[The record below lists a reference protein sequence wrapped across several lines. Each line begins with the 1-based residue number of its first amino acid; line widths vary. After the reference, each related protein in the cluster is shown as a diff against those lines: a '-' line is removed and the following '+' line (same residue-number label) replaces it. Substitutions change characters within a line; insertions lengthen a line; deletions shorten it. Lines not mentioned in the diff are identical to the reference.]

1 MQKQKFNP
9 ETHSV
14 SLSFGEHIV
23 HGHAQDS
30 AFGDVMQTLLMRE
43 IKRSAK
49 EAFEGA
55 SGGVVA
61 EPTITFESSDGSAIL
76 ASLQQWQALIE
87 SQKPE
92 PEFEPCSIPDWMRPS
107 LLAKGMTD
115 AEIDSILITGVEP
128 FLEESPGVVFRTVT
142 IP

>member
-9 ETHSV
+9 EVHSV
-14 SLSFGEHIV
+14 SLSFGQHIV

-43 IKRSAK
+43 IKRSTK
-49 EAFEGA
+49 EALETF
-55 SGGVVA
+55 SGIA
-61 EPTITFESSDGSAIL
+61 TAPPTFECSTTDASSIMAAL
-76 ASLQQWQALIE
+76 KQWQAEIE
-87 SQKPE
+87 SHE
-92 PEFEPCSIPDWMRPS
+92 PAKEFEPCSIPDWMRPS

-128 FLEESPGVVFRTVT
+128 SWEDRPGVVFRTVT
-142 IP
+142 V